1 MLSYETGGMT
11 LRKKEAPAGNITNNG
26 QYTISQQQASVQ
38 NSVGQAHSNVVSNV
52 PRRVPGAPPK
62 RRVPGAP
69 PVKRDFTA
77 QNRAHQ
83 TSNGFDSSLSQS
95 GTSVNTVTSSSILK
109 KTLGS
114 MGMRQQKPKRRVPGA
129 PSVINIH
136 TKQVTENFS
145 QASTPN
151 KSTINQDRVTAQKAN
166 KYSVY
171 TIAERN
177 LEEYKRRQDERE
189 GIVREK
195 PKGWARVK
203 KHVEWKPGFH
213 CAVCM
218 TVCYYTYNEPM

>member
-11 LRKKEAPAGNITNNG
+11 LRKKEAPAGHSTNNG
-26 QYTISQQQASVQ
+26 QYTISQQQAAVQ
-38 NSVGQAHSNVVSNV
+38 SSVGQTHSGVVSNV

-69 PVKRDFTA
+69 PVKNNLMS
-77 QNRAHQ
+77 QNSAHQ
-83 TSNGFDSSLSQS
+83 TPGGLDSSLSQS
-95 GTSVNTVTSSSILK
+95 GTSVNTVSTSSMLK

-129 PSVINIH
+129 PSVFNIH
-136 TKQVTENFS
+136 TKQITES
-145 QASTPN
+145 GSPASTPS
-151 KSTINQDRVTAQKAN
+151 KSVINQDRVIAQKAN

-189 GIVREK
+189 GVVREK

-218 TVCYYTYNEPM
+218 TVC